1 MPRLHAL
8 LLLAVNEIVNASSGT
23 LEGSVTSNLGPPV
36 TSGTIAIT
44 VNGVP
49 AAPAQIDA
57 AGHYQTVV
65 TWPGASASC
74 NLHASAKGFLDA
86 EIDSV
91 VLSSG
96 GAATTDF
103 TLIEDIFNG
112 GFEGPP

>member
-1 MPRLHAL
+1 MPRLLVL
-8 LLLAVNEIVNASSGT
+8 LHFAMSEVVHASSGT

-36 TSGTIAIT
+36 TSGTIVIT

-57 AGHYQTVV
+57 SGHYQTVV
-65 TWPGASASC
+65 TWPVTLASC
-74 NLHASAKGFLDA
+74 DLHASAKGFLDA
-86 EIDSV
+86 EVDSV
-91 VLSSG
+91 VLSPG

-112 GFEGPP
+112 GFEEPP